1 LYQQRCKENNTPENH
16 HTIPQDI
23 WREMKAGKTKPKGKQ
38 QVKLDGML
46 EKQQQ
51 EFTCDGVMEAVAK
64 FVACDDQV
72 WPK

>member
-16 HTIPQDI
+16 HAIPRDI

-51 EFTCDGVMEAVAK
+51 EFTRDGVTEAVAK

>member
-1 LYQQRCKENNTPENH
+1 
-16 HTIPQDI
+16 
-23 WREMKAGKTKPKGKQ
+23 MKAEKTKPKAKQ

-46 EKQQQ
+46 EKQKQV
-51 EFTCDGVMEAVAK
+51 FTRDGVTEAVAK